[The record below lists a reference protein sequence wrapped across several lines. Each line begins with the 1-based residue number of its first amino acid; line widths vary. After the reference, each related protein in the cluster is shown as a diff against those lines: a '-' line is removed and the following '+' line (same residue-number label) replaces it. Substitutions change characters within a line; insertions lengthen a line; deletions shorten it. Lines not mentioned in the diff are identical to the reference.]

1 MKRIKYWLVSAFVFV
16 GNGVNNLLFAESG
29 SGNQTATQATTQL
42 GNMLDAG
49 GEALAKNV
57 GRFIFYAELICVI
70 AGAISIAWALLDR
83 DNRQEATNQR
93 LLKVGI
99 GLVVAFVILLILGT
113 IVQKISGVQ

>member
-29 SGNQTATQATTQL
+29 NQTATQTTTQL